1 MILLSGCKNNV
12 NDDYDSLDD
21 YFLAKANEVIIKDNQ
36 ISFYD
41 DSGRDELITLTKGY
55 DNVMSLY
62 ASYTTLWYESGGVVN
77 STIGGNN
84 AISLY
89 ETYIGRNIID
99 TDGVLVVA
107 NNSAG
112 SNFNLEKI
120 FSLEPDLIIASNA
133 MNGYN
138 SISEAIIS
146 AGIPIIAIDYNN
158 FADYLKWFKV
168 FSFLNDQEKLYDEVA
183 LKSLSEIKNIIATM
197 PDVNN
202 KVLAIF
208 PSSSYPTGATNNTLI
223 GEMLKELK
231 QTNIIDN
238 ELTDKVV
245 LNLEDIYL
253 KQPDII
259 LVICHNTEEEA
270 KQVLENTIFKNP
282 IYNELEAVKNNGV
295 IYLPKELFHNKP
307 NSKFVL
313 AYETLAQILKGE

>member
-1 MILLSGCKNNV
+1 
-12 NDDYDSLDD
+12 
-21 YFLAKANEVIIKDNQ
+21 
-36 ISFYD
+36 
-41 DSGRDELITLTKGY
+41 
-55 DNVMSLY
+55 
-62 ASYTTLWYESGGVVN
+62 
-77 STIGGNN
+77 
-84 AISLY
+84 
-89 ETYIGRNIID
+89 
-99 TDGVLVVA
+99 
-107 NNSAG
+107 
-112 SNFNLEKI
+112 
-120 FSLEPDLIIASNA
+120 
-133 MNGYN
+133 
-138 SISEAIIS
+138 
-146 AGIPIIAIDYNN
+146 
-158 FADYLKWFKV
+158 
-168 FSFLNDQEKLYDEVA
+168 
-183 LKSLSEIKNIIATM
+183 M